1 MEFGATE
8 EHKHGYI
15 WLRTGDRRV
24 RLLIRTEAVELKA
37 AWKLAVVGAGQ
48 SPSAF
53 SGASELAKAS
63 NVRKSVSR
71 LSFLSSHFSI

>member
-24 RLLIRTEAVELKA
+24 RLLIRTEAVELKV

-48 SPSAF
+48 SPAF